1 MGEAKRRGSLEA
13 RTQDEFARLRA
24 ALPDSVTCNNCGAEL
39 REIRPI
45 DGRAGDGRH
54 ASGWC
59 CSLHV
64 VLARHLG
71 C

>member
-45 DGRAGDGRH
+45 DVQAMEGM
-54 ASGWC
+54 
-59 CSLHV
+59 
-64 VLARHLG
+64 
-71 C
+71 